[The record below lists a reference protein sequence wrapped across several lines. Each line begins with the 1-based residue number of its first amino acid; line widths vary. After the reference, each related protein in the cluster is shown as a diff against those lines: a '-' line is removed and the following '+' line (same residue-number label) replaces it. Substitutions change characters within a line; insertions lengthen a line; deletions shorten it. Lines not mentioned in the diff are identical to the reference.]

1 MVLKKSSSICA
12 AAYVATAAL
21 CLLAIVLTPPSAWSA
36 PCDLKPG
43 TPAIIRHDLGTSYC
57 ELCAYGYVTVII
69 SNGYEEVDMT
79 QMTLVENLASSGLTF
94 APAAPTPVRYQVN
107 GGPWMVGS
115 APAVSGPNNSIL
127 TWTSAE
133 IPALASLAYAPSI
146 HDINSLTVTFA
157 VTHHNPSIQ
166 EQLVGA
172 TRLIQADLTYDTEG
186 DEACFPGLATV
197 STGLNLLPLREPE
210 PQVFKQGRNV
220 DAGQD
225 SGEYSGAV
233 YGNVNDDLIWR
244 VRVTNDGSA
253 DLQDLRFDDLMGTTN
268 IDINYVCPTEATA
281 AAVAANDGV
290 DPGGTGCVPVIGNS
304 IDNFDVDNPFGNP
317 ATDSPDL
324 VDVPEMGSAD
334 IFLVGKVPSTPNG
347 SCGAA
352 TTNTV
357 SDVQWGC
364 QSQSPAGGISAT
376 SYGATPGTSSATLST
391 FSDAGGTNLSI
402 VTQYIGI
409 ASAAQ
414 PAGARGRVRIT
425 IRNLTGGTIKGI
437 NLRDVLPAEYV
448 VDPTFTPNIT
458 AYGAYGTYPG
468 LTDRIEWTNPVA
480 GTVPLTTT
488 DPAVALSNTVPEF
501 RLYSSTTHPDHA
513 DQFDLLRHG
522 DRLVINFGVILVRP
536 ESYDRTAN
544 LDVRTEDPASDPP
557 GTDPANAIQ
566 VENRLYV
573 DFENFCQPGVT
584 QHPPSYPIVTTH
596 QTDPEDLDINI
607 AGSELVFILTG
618 DPAQRLPLTV
628 NLTNNGG
635 HQAEDYYA
643 YVSFGETMQV
653 VTVPAGCSLTANPPA
668 HREWQLPAS
677 TPSSAAVYQCSN
689 GGSIAPGQTVGF
701 TFEVVKSSD
710 PGALIAD
717 DLTFRADVTGEITLY
732 DGTPLWFPTST
743 ARGDGI
749 TDPANTYSVDGVRAR
764 VVGFNLLKSQVGTCS
779 ENNPP
784 PGSPDVLVQI
794 GEECSYHIDTGGWFG
809 FQTPG
814 FTYIAVQDIQVVDQ
828 LPDGQGYI
836 SSTDPYA
843 ASTADIEGVT
853 LNPAGLSPLDEAVAP
868 DYVNWTFNT
877 VVPGQ
882 RINVIDQW
890 FRVDLR
896 SRLLNDPQ
904 NASAA
909 PNRHAALSTNT
920 LNSYFQAVFFNDS
933 TGMEEVYD
941 LGPGTIGYPRV
952 EVRRFSLTVT
962 EPEITVVKE
971 VCNETLYGVGTTCSN
986 FVPLADDGDAYDSY
1000 IYRITLTNTAA
1011 SDGVARAPAYDVT
1024 VTDTLDAIDL
1034 AYVLP
1039 FNADGLNND
1048 ADGATDEAGAGSE
1061 GSIGDNVVDN
1071 GTPAE
1076 ITFSYAHSTPLQRI
1090 DPGTSVQLYY
1100 RVDFDD
1106 DAAPLQ
1112 TFTNTAGAAYDS
1124 LEGGIVDDF
1133 SNQSVPQRPNG
1144 DIGGARIYASDAAS
1158 ASVRIIPV
1166 ETEPKRI
1173 ASLSNTPLAAAPAT
1187 QEVSIGEEIEYRLTT
1202 SLPVA
1207 LLRNFVIRDELPEG
1221 MRCAEAP
1228 AVNLDAPPYAAAG
1241 FDPGGVITPT
1251 CGEDFV
1257 EWQFGDQRV
1266 TNGTMGER
1274 YDLDIGFIARI
1285 ENTAATNDGDVMS
1298 NGDPAT
1304 QAFARYLDE
1313 TGAAVVLDFDQ
1324 VDVVVREP
1332 HIEMTKAFA
1341 VAAADAA
1348 DVLTV
1353 TVTATNT
1360 GTATAYN
1367 LRVLDDLDGRNLTY
1381 IGNVSGT
1388 HPPDNVDITTLGN
1401 NRPIFGWNVPNGID
1415 PGGTIGFTFDV
1426 RVDDVV
1432 EPLEVLDNTLQAD
1445 WTSLPGRTTAL
1456 NSSGL
1461 IGADGTE
1468 TGMRVGALPHAGD
1481 AVNDYETVAGAQV
1494 TVPAVSLTKSDLDPA
1509 AVPTIGA
1516 HKTFRLDIR
1525 LPEGVIQNVRV
1536 ADSLDAAGLSYFLE
1550 NNAGF
1555 DVTYTFEGIA
1565 AINGLTP
1572 AEAALNAFPVDGSSG
1587 SVVWDIGTVVT
1598 QTENDPDQNA
1608 IAPLIRIQYF
1618 ARVNNDLVTD
1628 SGDPLQNGALANYT
1642 HGETGAQE
1650 SLSDAA
1656 PAVTVAEPLLA
1667 STKTVSNV
1675 SPGKLPTDP
1684 PEGGDLLEYVIAILN
1699 SGTSTA
1705 HDVNVVNT
1713 LPASLSL
1720 YSGFTPTA
1728 LIGGAVVSGFVAA
1741 PANAPNGP
1749 LVWGRGNGDDSLD
1762 IPAGQSLVLIYRAV
1776 VTAAGGE
1783 ISNSAMVDWTSLDG
1797 DNGLER
1803 TGDGC
1808 PAWTAPND
1816 YCAGPAVAT
1825 TTTVDTNSIDKTI
1838 GADTFDTP
1846 PWSTGADAVARVGDI
1861 ITYRLAVN
1869 LSGGLT
1875 RNVQIEDHLPGGMAF
1890 AGTVR
1895 INGDATAAY
1904 APPASGAGSN
1914 FSYSPISSANVP
1926 VIGQTGTLA
1935 WTIGDVV
1942 NDPFGDPTTDT
1953 LEILYLARILPDA
1966 GIAHVAS
1973 TALDNTVDMDYATA
1987 TGPAATQ
1994 SDAASLTV
2002 VQPVL
2007 TVAKSGLADGG
2018 DTLLAAGERVTYTVD
2033 IVNSGGAPAYDTLLT
2048 DILPVGMR
2056 DGAAAITLVGMELL
2070 SGAVLP
2076 NLAPL
2081 YDAATGTVTWDFDTG
2096 TADQYTIPAGDTL
2109 RVVYQVQADATLGAG
2124 LTLTNQA
2131 QVQRYYSLDD
2141 EAIPEQ
2147 GGILGEPQIYGPSNI
2162 AGVTFTT
2169 ATPDPLLKENPAEP
2183 TAAVG
2188 ELFAYRITVPAMPQV
2203 TALHDVRILD
2213 DLGASAAD
2221 LSFVG
2226 VAKISGSQPWTPVNT
2241 GMATNLVIEDPTIGI
2256 DIPAGEQIVIE
2267 ITVMLAHSPVNVTGL
2282 AFNNTADYT
2291 YNQIPDDP
2299 GTQAPGGSDTTDDMT
2314 IVGADGLTVQK
2325 SGPATVQASA
2335 PATYTIDVHNTS
2347 TGTVWNPTIVDRL
2360 PNEAA
2365 GGMCAAGPSNINAQI
2380 FQSDGVTAVSGPLAE
2395 GSDFAVVF
2403 DGEPACEWRFTLLS
2417 PVGGVPPD
2425 HRLIISYALAL
2436 DADSENGITLTNIA
2450 GATQWFSADPEVPGA
2465 TPRVHVRSLTDGT
2478 PGTLDHE
2485 DVHTT
2490 TTQAPVLTFRKS
2502 VVNAATGQDPGRNA
2516 TPGDTLRYTIE
2527 LTNGGPV
2534 GLSGIT
2540 IVDELDR
2547 LNSPVAFAPNT
2558 LIVIDGAG
2566 GIDTSNPAGGVSGT
2580 GLVQIGNLVIGA
2592 QGDPDDTL
2600 TVVFEATLAPV
2611 ITSGT
2616 VVLNQ
2621 AELQSAAPAIF
2632 SDDPGLAGAADPT
2645 ETLIASAPMFR
2656 VEKISTDLTGDPAVL
2671 MAGDTLR
2678 YTLTIQNIGNEDA
2691 VDVTLRDVTPANTAY
2706 VPASTRL
2713 NGGLVP
2719 DPTPGLNPLHAGIP
2733 VNAPENATAGYLRAD
2748 AASGPATTATVTFD
2762 VVVDLSAMNGLV
2774 IENQGFV
2781 AGSGAGS
2788 GLQPEQPSDDPA
2800 TPTPDDPT
2808 RDVVGNLPLLYA
2820 HKTVA
2825 IEVDNGTAGIVD
2837 PNDVLRYTI
2846 VIRNDG
2852 AVPATGVRITD
2863 TVPNDTT
2870 YVADSMRLNG
2880 VSTGPD
2886 GGVSPLIAGL
2896 AVHSADN
2903 PGTGIVSPGESATV
2917 TFDVQVDGAAV
2928 TGTQIINQGTVT
2940 CGELTPLL
2948 TDADGL
2954 PSNGYQQTI
2963 IVVGA
2968 AQLLSITKQ
2977 VIVSGGGAALPGG
2990 VLEYVIRATNIGSL
3004 PATQVVISD
3013 NLGPPLGDQVTY
3025 VAGSGSL
3032 NGAAVGVTFAADL
3045 LTADYAAQYGDLP
3058 PGATAVVRFRVQIDP
3073 VVGMGS
3079 TITNTSVVQWNTPS
3093 DNASASVSID
3103 VGGMPGSAALNGNV
3117 WHDASL
3123 DRIFDTTSEAGLENW
3138 SVALY
3143 RNGVLVT
3150 TVPTDAD
3157 GAYRLSGLLP
3167 NAGSS
3172 DLYEIRFRAAGAGAN
3187 TPSLGYA
3194 DSVFTD
3200 GPQRIGAIV
3209 VADGANLQNLNLPLW
3224 PNGVVYNSVTRAP
3237 VAGATLTLVNAGSGE
3252 TLPSGCFDDPV
3263 QQHQVT
3269 AADGFYKFDL
3279 NFGDAACPS
3288 GGAYLIE
3295 VTPPATGFLS
3305 MPSRIIAPANEASM
3319 PPFSVPACP
3328 GSAADAVPATA
3339 DFCESV
3345 ASAEVPPLSTEPG
3358 TAGTVYYLHLTL
3370 DDAVVPGHSQIFN
3383 NPIPIDP
3390 ELGGAVAISKTSSMI
3405 NVTRS
3410 ALVPYTITVTNVFGV
3425 PLEDMRIIDRFPA
3438 GFKYVAGSA
3447 RLDGTATEPRINGRE
3462 LIWDD
3467 LELQVNQVR
3476 TLKLLLVVGSGVSE
3490 GEYVN
3495 RAMVSNAVLGTA
3507 VSGEATATVRV
3518 IPDPDFDCTDV
3529 IGKVFDDRNLNG
3541 YPDEGE
3547 SGLAGVRVVTA
3558 RGLIATSD
3566 EHGRFHIT
3574 CAAVPDEDRGSNFIL
3589 KLDERSLPTGYRLTS
3604 ENPRVQR
3611 ATRGKMLRFH
3621 FGATIHR
3628 VVRMDMAD
3636 GAFEP
3641 HTSELRLQWVP
3652 RIEELVAELGRS
3664 ASMLR
3669 LSYLADIEEEALVR
3683 ERLDALK
3690 KRIVRRWEE
3699 VDGGYRLAVETEVF
3713 WRRGGPYTGR

>member
-21 CLLAIVLTPPSAWSA
+21 CLLAIVLTAPSAWSA

-57 ELCAYGYVTVII
+57 ELCGYGYVTVII

-107 GGPWMVGS
+107 GGPWMVGI

-133 IPALASLAYAPSI
+133 IPALASLAYAPGI

-157 VTHHNPSIQ
+157 VAHHDPSIQ

-197 STGLNLLPLREPE
+197 GTGLNLLPLREPE
-210 PQVFKQGRNV
+210 PEVFKQGRNV

-253 DLQDLRFDDLMGTTN
+253 ALQDLRFDDLMGTTN

-281 AAVAANDGV
+281 ATVAANDGV

-304 IDNFDVDNPFGNP
+304 VDNFDVDNPFGEP

-324 VDVPEMGSAD
+324 VDVPEMDSAD

-364 QSQSPAGGISAT
+364 QSQTPAGGILAT
-376 SYGATPGTSSATLST
+376 SAGASPGTASATLST

-437 NLRDVLPAEYV
+437 HLRDVLPAEYV

-468 LTDRIEWTNPVA
+468 LTDRIEWTNPA
-480 GTVPLTTT
+480 GGTVPLTTT
-488 DPAVALSNTVPEF
+488 DPAVALSNTAPEF

-557 GTDPANAIQ
+557 GTDPANAIE

-584 QHPPSYPIVTTH
+584 QHPPNYPIVTTH

-677 TPSSAAVYQCSN
+677 IPSTAAVYQCSN

-710 PGALIAD
+710 PGALAAD

-743 ARGDGI
+743 ARADGI
-749 TDPANTYSVDGVRAR
+749 TDSANTYSVDGVRAR

-784 PGSPDVLVQI
+784 PGSPDLLVQI
-794 GEECSYHIDTGGWFG
+794 GEECAYHIDTGGWFG

-843 ASTADIEGVT
+843 ASTSDIQGVT

-877 VVPGQ
+877 VVPSQ

-904 NASAA
+904 NVSAA

-971 VCNETLYGVGTTCSN
+971 VCNETLYGAGPSCSH
-986 FVPLADDGDAYDSY
+986 FVPLADDGDAYDNY
-1000 IYRITLTNTAA
+1000 VYRITLTNTAA
-1011 SDGVARAPAYDVT
+1011 ADGVTRAPAYDVT
-1024 VTDTLDAIDL
+1024 VTDTLDAMDL

-1039 FNADGLNND
+1039 FGADGLNND
-1048 ADGATDEAGAGSE
+1048 GDGATDEAGAGSE

-1071 GTPAE
+1071 GTPAQ
-1076 ITFSYAHSTPLQRI
+1076 IIFSYTHSTALQRI
-1090 DPGTSVQLYY
+1090 DPGASVQLYY

-1144 DIGGARIYASDAAS
+1144 DIGGARIYTSDAAS
-1158 ASVRIIPV
+1158 AAVRIIPV

-1173 ASLSNTPLAAAPAT
+1173 ASLSNTPLATAPAV
-1187 QEVSIGEEIEYRLTT
+1187 QGVSIGEEIEYRLTT

-1221 MRCAEAP
+1221 MRCVEAP

-1251 CGEDFV
+1251 CGDDFV

-1274 YDLDIGFIARI
+1274 YDLDIGFIART
-1285 ENTAATNDGDVMS
+1285 ENTAAVNDGDVMS

-1313 TGAAVVLDFDQ
+1313 NGTAVTIDFGQ

-1332 HIEMTKAFA
+1332 LIEMTKAFA

-1388 HPPDNVDITTLGN
+1388 QPPDHVDITTLGA
-1401 NRPIFGWNVPNGID
+1401 NRPIFSWNAPNGID

-1468 TGMRVGALPHAGD
+1468 SGMRVGALPHAGD

-1509 AVPTIGA
+1509 GVPTIGA

-1525 LPEGVIQNVRV
+1525 LPEGVTQNVRV
-1536 ADSLDAAGLSYFLE
+1536 ADSLDAAGLSYVLE
-1550 NNAGF
+1550 NNTGF

-1565 AINGLTP
+1565 AINGLAP

-1598 QTENDPDQNA
+1598 QTENDPSAGA
-1608 IAPLIRIQYF
+1608 IDPLIRIQYY
-1618 ARVNNDLVTD
+1618 ARVNNDLDTD
-1628 SGDPLQNGALANYT
+1628 MGDSLQNGATVTST
-1642 HGETGAQE
+1642 HGETGADE
-1650 SLSDAA
+1650 TAA
-1656 PAVTVAEPLLA
+1656 DDTDPVTVAEPQLTA
-1667 STKTVSNV
+1667 TKTVSNV
-1675 SPGKLPTDP
+1675 TNPGNP
-1684 PEGGDLLEYVIAILN
+1684 PGGGDVLEYVVSVTNA
-1699 SGTSTA
+1699 GTATA
-1705 HDVNVVNT
+1705 YDVNVVDT
-1713 LPASLSL
+1713 LPANLTF
-1720 YSGFTPTA
+1720 YNGFTPTA
-1728 LIGGAVVSGFVAA
+1728 LIAGTAVAGFIPN
-1741 PANAPNGP
+1741 PANEPAGP
-1749 LVWGRGNGDDSLD
+1749 LVWGRDNADESLD
-1762 IPAGQSLVLIYRAV
+1762 IPTGQSLVLTYQTV
-1776 VTAAGGE
+1776 VLAMGGD
-1783 ISNSAMVDWTSLDG
+1783 ISNSVTGDWTSLDG
-1797 DNGLER
+1797 TSSLER
-1803 TGDGC
+1803 TGEGC
-1808 PAWTAPND
+1808 GVASDPND
-1816 YCAGPAVAT
+1816 YCFGPVVAT
-1825 TTTVDTNSIDKTI
+1825 VATVDTTSIAKNIT
-1838 GADTFDTP
+1838 ADTFDTV
-1846 PWSTGADAVARVGDI
+1846 PWSTTADAVARIGDFV
-1861 ITYRLAVN
+1861 TYRLALN
-1869 LSGGLT
+1869 LTGGLT
-1875 RNVQIEDHLPGGMAF
+1875 QAIEVRDQLPGGMAF
-1890 AGTVR
+1890 VGTIS
-1895 INGDATAAY
+1895 INGDPTVNY
-1904 APPASGAGSN
+1904 TPPASGAGSN
-1914 FSYSPISSANVP
+1914 FSYAPITSAGVP
-1926 VIGQTGTLA
+1926 AVGATGTLS
-1935 WTIGDVV
+1935 WMIGDVN

-1966 GIAHVAS
+1966 GIPHVDTTTLTN
-1973 TALDNTVDMDYATA
+1973 TAAMDYATA
-1987 TGPAATQ
+1987 AGPAATLT
-1994 SDAASLTV
+1994 ASTDLTL
-2002 VQPVL
+2002 VQPIL
-2007 TVAKSGLADGG
+2007 AVAKSAVASGG
-2018 DTLLAAGERVTYTVD
+2018 DTVLDANEPVTYTID
-2033 IVNSGGAPAYDTLLT
+2033 IANTGGAPAYDARLT
-2048 DILPVGMR
+2048 DIIPVGMR
-2056 DGAAAITLVGMELL
+2056 DAGITMVSTELV
-2070 SGAVLP
+2070 SGTSLP
-2076 NLAPL
+2076 VLAPAF
-2081 YDAATGTVTWDFDTG
+2081 DAATGQATWELDTG
-2096 TADQYTIPAGDTL
+2096 TPDAYTIPAGDTL
-2109 RVVYQVQADATLGAG
+2109 RIVYTITTDAG
-2124 LTLTNQA
+2124 LAAGMTLTNQA
-2131 QVQRYYSLDD
+2131 QVQHYWSLEDD
-2141 EAIPEQ
+2141 AIPTYA
-2147 GGILGEPQIYGPSNI
+2147 GVHGEPQLYGPTAV

-2169 ATPDPLLKENPAEP
+2169 DAADPLTKENPAQ
-2183 TAAVG
+2183 TTVAVG
-2188 ELFAYRITVPAMPQV
+2188 ELFVYRLTVPGTPMA

-2213 DLGASAAD
+2213 DLDASAAD
-2221 LSFVG
+2221 LSFVS
-2226 VAKISGSQPWTPVNT
+2226 VARISGSQPWTPVNT
-2241 GMATNLVIEDPTIGI
+2241 GTVTNLVIEDTTVGI
-2256 DIPAGEQIVIE
+2256 DIPAGEQIVVE
-2267 ITVMLAHSPVNVTGL
+2267 ITVLVADTATNIPGL
-2282 AFNNTADYT
+2282 TFTNTADYT
-2291 YNQIPDDP
+2291 YNQVNDDAA
-2299 GTQAPGGSDTTDDMT
+2299 TRTPGGDDTTDPMT
-2314 IVGADGLTVQK
+2314 IVGADSVVMAKT
-2325 SGPATVQASA
+2325 GPATMQL
-2335 PATYTIDVHNTS
+2335 ATPGAYTIDLHNTGS
-2347 TGTVWNPTIVDRL
+2347 GTLWNPTVVDQI
-2360 PNEAA
+2360 PNTAD
-2365 GGMCAAGPSNINAQI
+2365 GGMCAAGPANITAQI
-2380 FQSDGVTAVSGPLAE
+2380 FQDDGTPASPVLTE
-2395 GSDFAVVF
+2395 GTDYTVAF
-2403 DGEPACEWRFTLLS
+2403 DGDPSCQWQLDLLS
-2417 PVGGVPPD
+2417 PAAGVPAD
-2425 HRLIISYALAL
+2425 HHLVITYDLEL
-2436 DADSENGITLTNIA
+2436 DADTANGVTLTNIA
-2450 GATQWFSADPEVPGA
+2450 GVTRWYSADPDGA
-2465 TPRVHVRSLTDGT
+2465 GTPHTYTGPLTDGT
-2478 PGTLDHE
+2478 PGTADNQDDHSVTTE
-2485 DVHTT
+2485 APVLNFEKTVINAT
-2490 TTQAPVLTFRKS
+2490 TTQ
-2502 VVNAATGQDPGRNA
+2502 DPGSDA
-2516 TPGDTLRYTIE
+2516 
-2527 LTNGGPV
+2527 
-2534 GLSGIT
+2534 
-2540 IVDELDR
+2540 
-2547 LNSPVAFAPNT
+2547 SP
-2558 LIVIDGAG
+2558 
-2566 GIDTSNPAGGVSGT
+2566 
-2580 GLVQIGNLVIGA
+2580 
-2592 QGDPDDTL
+2592 
-2600 TVVFEATLAPV
+2600 
-2611 ITSGT
+2611 
-2616 VVLNQ
+2616 
-2621 AELQSAAPAIF
+2621 
-2632 SDDPGLAGAADPT
+2632 
-2645 ETLIASAPMFR
+2645 
-2656 VEKISTDLTGDPAVL
+2656 
-2671 MAGDTLR
+2671 GDTLR
-2678 YTLTIQNIGNEDA
+2678 YTLTVTNAGPAGLSNFTITDELDALHATPIFAAGTLTLVSVPPGAGTSATDANGGTNGTGLVSVGNLNLGAAGSGDDTLAITFEVTLAPVIANGTVVHNQAQLTAIDPTPMLSDDPNLGGTVDPTQTLITSAPEFQVLKTSAVLDGDPAVLLAGERLRYTITVKNIGNEDA
-2691 VDVTLRDVTPANTAY
+2691 VNANLRDSI
-2706 VPASTRL
+2706 PASTTYVTNSTTL
-2713 NGGLVP
+2713 NGTTVADSAAGVNPLESGMP
-2719 DPTPGLNPLHAGIP
+2719 IHAQENTTPG
-2733 VNAPENATAGYLRAD
+2733 YMRAD
-2748 AASGPATTATVTFD
+2748 SDASAGNVATVTFD
-2762 VVVDLSAMNGLV
+2762 VLVDPAAMDGLV
-2774 IENQGFV
+2774 ISNQGF
-2781 AGSGAGS
+2781 AGGEGDGGAT
-2788 GLQPEQPSDDPA
+2788 LPEQPSDDPD
-2800 TPTPDDPT
+2800 TTVPDDPT
-2808 RDVVGNLPLLYA
+2808 LDVVGSLPLLYA

-2825 IEVDNGTAGIVD
+2825 IAVDGGTAGIVD
-2837 PNDVLRYTI
+2837 PGDTLSYTI
-2846 VIRNDG
+2846 AISNTG
-2852 AVPATGVRITD
+2852 AIDATGVVLSD
-2863 TVPNDTT
+2863 TVPANTT
-2870 YVADSMRLNG
+2870 YVADSLQLNG
-2880 VSTGPD
+2880 TTVTGAAM
-2886 GGVSPLIAGL
+2886 PLLPPGL
-2896 AVHSADN
+2896 SVHSSDN
-2903 PGTGIVSPGESATV
+2903 PGAGIISAGQSATV
-2917 TFDVQVDGAAV
+2917 TFQVTVDPGTP
-2928 TGTQIINQGTVT
+2928 TGTVISNQGTVT
-2940 CGELTPLL
+2940 SNELADEP
-2948 TDADGL
+2948 TDADGV
-2954 PSNGYQQTI
+2954 PANGDQPTLV
-2963 IVVGA
+2963 VVGD
-2968 AQLLSITKQ
+2968 AQLLTITKE
-2977 VIVSGGGAALPGG
+2977 VAVVGGGAALPGAELEYVLRVTNAGSLAATDVVITDALTTPPLDTQIAYVTGSGTLDGAINGVSYAGG
-2990 VLEYVIRATNIGSL
+2990 VLE
-3004 PATQVVISD
+3004 
-3013 NLGPPLGDQVTY
+3013 
-3025 VAGSGSL
+3025 
-3032 NGAAVGVTFAADL
+3032 
-3045 LTADYAAQYGDLP
+3045 ADYAATYGDLAS
-3058 PGATAVVRFRVQIDP
+3058 GDTAVVRFRVQIDT
-3073 VVGMGS
+3073 GLTAGT
-3079 TITNTSVVQWNTPS
+3079 TISNTGEVAWNGGTQT
-3093 DNASASVSID
+3093 DSASVSID
-3103 VGGMPGSAALNGNV
+3103 VGGTAGSATLNGAV
-3117 WHDASL
+3117 WHDMNF
-3123 DRIFDTTSEAGLENW
+3123 DRNPDTATETPMEGWRVE
-3138 SVALY
+3138 LY
-3143 RNGVLVT
+3143 RNGSLAASAL
-3150 TVPTDAD
+3150 TDAG
-3157 GAYRLSGLLP
+3157 GAYMLNGLVP
-3167 NAGSS
+3167 NNVTG
-3172 DLYEIRFRAAGAGAN
+3172 DIYELRFLAPGAGAD
-3187 TPSLGYA
+3187 TASMGTT
-3194 DSVFTD
+3194 DSPFTD
-3200 GPQRIGAIV
+3200 GHQRITAIT
-3209 VADGANLQNLNLPLW
+3209 VASGSNILDLNLPLW
-3224 PNGVVYNSVTRAP
+3224 PNGAVYDAMARTP
-3237 VAGATLTLVNAGSGE
+3237 VARARLTLVDASSG
-3252 TLPSGCFDDPV
+3252 TAVSDACFDDPA
-3263 QQHQVT
+3263 QQGQVT
-3269 AADGFYKFDL
+3269 TANGFYKFDL
-3279 NFGDAACPS
+3279 NAACP
-3288 GGAYLIE
+3288 GVGDYLIE
-3295 VTPPATGFLS
+3295 VTPPTSGYVAPPSAIIPPTTDAGTAAYDVNSCPDDALTGIPNCQAT
-3305 MPSRIIAPANEASM
+3305 PHAAIPPA
-3319 PPFSVPACP
+3319 
-3328 GSAADAVPATA
+3328 
-3339 DFCESV
+3339 SV
-3345 ASAEVPPLSTEPG
+3345 APGDPG
-3358 TAGTVYYLHLTL
+3358 TAYYLHLSMEGG
-3370 DDAVVPGHSQIFN
+3370 APPINQIFY
-3383 NPIPIDP
+3383 NPIPLDP
-3390 ELGGAVAISKTSSMI
+3390 ETDSAVAITKTASLI
-3405 NVTRS
+3405 NVTRGS
-3410 ALVPYTITVTNVFGV
+3410 MVPYTITVTNVFGV
-3425 PLEDMRIIDRFPA
+3425 PLYDSAIVDRFPA

-3447 RLDGTATEPRINGRE
+3447 HLDGAAVEPQING
-3462 LIWDD
+3462 LQLTWDD
-3467 LELQVNQVR
+3467 LDLTVNQVV
-3476 TLKLLLVVGSGVSE
+3476 TIKLLLVVGSGVSE

-3495 RAMVSNAVLGTA
+3495 RAWVINTA
-3507 VSGEATATVRV
+3507 MGATISGEATATVRV

-3547 SGLAGVRVVTA
+3547 SGLPGVRVVTA

-3636 GAFEP
+3636 GAFET

-3664 ASMLR
+3664 PSLLR